1 MTKPRK
7 SCVCMLRADKIS
19 RIARGGTLQ
28 QWNAGKDYG
37 VANRCGTWSYGNFIG
52 IMYALARDALA
63 CHKESQ
69 GPRYI
74 PGQAWHFIQQRSCL
88 NVGDHVVEPVLF
100 CDGRRLWNTQVGI
113 YYAHARSPYYA
124 HARSPCVIL
133 QTPPLRHA
141 EVEVSV
147 ANEAAIQEKKLKF
160 EDIQQKL
167 AASIKESAHF
177 EEVSVT
183 KEAVIQE
190 NRQNSNFG
198 RSSKILLS
206 EKGLE
211 QSKERNND
219 QQNIIDRC
227 CSKYT
232 QFQVW
237 ISDLLC
243 GSRSPRS
250 RI

>member
-1 MTKPRK
+1 MHD
-7 SCVCMLRADKIS
+7 CVVCPFAHGETPKIMRLHVARGKIS

-113 YYAHARSPYYA
+113 YYAHARLPQTAVEFCKRNALSMK
-124 HARSPCVIL
+124 RSDV
-133 QTPPLRHA
+133 A
-141 EVEVSV
+141 EV
-147 ANEAAIQEKKLKF
+147 
-160 EDIQQKL
+160 
-167 AASIKESAHF
+167 
-177 EEVSVT
+177 
-183 KEAVIQE
+183 
-190 NRQNSNFG
+190 G
-198 RSSKILLS
+198 Y
-206 EKGLE
+206 
-211 QSKERNND
+211 
-219 QQNIIDRC
+219 
-227 CSKYT
+227 CSKHT
-232 QFQVW
+232 ECQVW
-237 ISDLLC
+237 VSDLFC
-243 GSRSPRS
+243 GSRSPCS